1 MFKIVFVQI
10 YEFFH
15 SFLNWTIEFFR
26 FASYRTASKLRYIQK
41 CTNCKFISINNTILR
56 FQRLFFSSL
65 FILVHLVDI
74 WNVIEAFRENG
85 LNTME
90 PQNEVSVARLETL
103 VSSLYH
109 NLNKRL
115 TTAQQVPVDSKAS
128 LLLNWL
134 ISAYSHDNSGKMRV
148 FSIKV
153 ALAVMCAGKLVDKLR
168 CKLHCMRFF
177 SNLCS

>member
-1 MFKIVFVQI
+1 MLLIELLPNYDTFKNVQTV
-10 YEFFH
+10 
-15 SFLNWTIEFFR
+15 SLFR
-26 FASYRTASKLRYIQK
+26 SYDFEIPKLIF
-41 CTNCKFISINNTILR
+41 CP
-56 FQRLFFSSL
+56 L

>member
-1 MFKIVFVQI
+1 M
-10 YEFFH
+10 
-15 SFLNWTIEFFR
+15 
-26 FASYRTASKLRYIQK
+26 
-41 CTNCKFISINNTILR
+41 
-56 FQRLFFSSL
+56 
-65 FILVHLVDI
+65 DI

-90 PQNEVSVARLETL
+90 PQNDVSVARLETL

-134 ISAYSHDNSGKMRV
+134 IAAYSHDNSGKIRV

-153 ALAVMCAGKLVDKLR
+153 ALATMCAGKLVDKLR
-168 CKLHCMRFF
+168 CKSQQKNKSLLSDYFF
-177 SNLCS
+177 FQINLNFHIDSICFRHFLTDL

>member
-1 MFKIVFVQI
+1 MSKREKFT
-10 YEFFH
+10 
-15 SFLNWTIEFFR
+15 FLKEKN
-26 FASYRTASKLRYIQK
+26 K
-41 CTNCKFISINNTILR
+41 TNLPFLP
-56 FQRLFFSSL
+56 
-65 FILVHLVDI
+65 VHLVDI

-85 LNTME
+85 LNTLE
-90 PQNEVSVARLETL
+90 PQSEVSVARLETL

-134 ISAYSHDNSGKMRV
+134 LAAYSQNDNSGKIKV

-153 ALAVMCAGKLVDKLR
+153 ALATMCAGKLVDKLR
-168 CKLHCMRFF
+168 CEFF
-177 SNLCS
+177 YFFFFFFPLSNSTPEENSD

>member
-1 MFKIVFVQI
+1 MWF
-10 YEFFH
+10 
-15 SFLNWTIEFFR
+15 SFC
-26 FASYRTASKLRYIQK
+26 FA
-41 CTNCKFISINNTILR
+41 
-56 FQRLFFSSL
+56 
-65 FILVHLVDI
+65 VHLVDI

-90 PQNEVSVARLETL
+90 PQNDVSVARLETL

-134 ISAYSHDNSGKMRV
+134 IAAYSHDNSGKMRV

-153 ALAVMCAGKLVDKLR
+153 ALAIMCAGKLVDKLR
-168 CKLHCMRFF
+168 CKCAAIALIQKNFARLLVISLSFLRLLF
-177 SNLCS
+177 IE